1 MSGKNY
7 VTTKSTNSLL
17 VRTQGLLTEMANFAQ
32 EVELQWGIEEKT
44 RADSA
49 LRVIDTVL
57 FDNGITWSEVIND
70 EQRRNNIVS
79 VVKQIVFLK
88 LNPDAIPREVYF
100 MVRNKRVGVDQYN
113 KPIWKKFIESGVEG
127 AGNDSLLRNFGE
139 KVKNV
144 KFYIVYEGDEFSGV
158 WYDGFDVKLP
168 TFRPKKRAVGE
179 AKGKALYAVYLIEKT
194 DGTFDVSIAERED
207 VKQSLL
213 AAIRQ
218 NGNDKNNSNAMEEY
232 IAKLSK
238 YSLDDILD
246 GKVSVGEFRKKNEFW
261 NPQTRRYDTSFENL
275 TLQDMISPAWRSV
288 VSREKM
294 IERKMRNHATRPYPK
309 KFSHVEIQK
318 IYEATFE
325 EENYSNNL
333 EFTPTNLVD
342 MNENEET
349 FNKASGS
356 IELDENESVDLTPEF
371 DDIDNIDETEI
382 EDNFDEVLDFVG
394 NETDVE
400 VENEAVVEAE
410 TVVKPP
416 ENQKQEPLTDDLPD
430 WMRLD

>member
-1 MSGKNY
+1 M
-7 VTTKSTNSLL
+7 
-17 VRTQGLLTEMANFAQ
+17 
-32 EVELQWGIEEKT
+32 
-44 RADSA
+44 
-49 LRVIDTVL
+49 RVIDTVL

-246 GKVSVGEFRKKNEFW
+246 GKVSVGEFRKKERVLES
-261 NPQTRRYDTSFENL
+261 TDK
-275 TLQDMISPAWRSV
+275 TL
-288 VSREKM
+288 
-294 IERKMRNHATRPYPK
+294 
-309 KFSHVEIQK
+309 
-318 IYEATFE
+318 
-325 EENYSNNL
+325 
-333 EFTPTNLVD
+333 
-342 MNENEET
+342 
-349 FNKASGS
+349 
-356 IELDENESVDLTPEF
+356 
-371 DDIDNIDETEI
+371 
-382 EDNFDEVLDFVG
+382 
-394 NETDVE
+394 
-400 VENEAVVEAE
+400 
-410 TVVKPP
+410 
-416 ENQKQEPLTDDLPD
+416 
-430 WMRLD
+430 